1 MYYHGFDKKF
11 PSGNKAWTVYD
22 DQLIGMLFSRII
34 NKTVLGDPHDQ
45 PELLDHMV
53 NNLFDVCFYISKDVK
68 EC

>member
-11 PSGNKAWTVYD
+11 PAGNKIWTVYD

-34 NKTVLGDPHDQ
+34 NKTALSEVHDG
-45 PELLDHMV
+45 PELLDDMV